1 MEQDMPLMPLSR
13 RGILGLAVLL
23 LPGALGA
30 CRSVVPDVTGTGAS
44 QSAQEILA
52 SLRKANGL
60 PALTPDALLEKAAI
74 EQSGYMAAAGRM
86 AHTAL
91 RGRDFETRMKR
102 LAIAAPAAENL
113 AHGRMEPARLF
124 AMWMASEGHRRNM
137 LDARF
142 ARYGL
147 AHVADG
153 TGRRYWTL
161 VLGS

>member
-1 MEQDMPLMPLSR
+1 MQMNR
-13 RGILGLAVLL
+13 RRILGLGAL
-23 LPGALGA
+23 LPLAALGA
-30 CRSVVPDVTGTGAS
+30 CQSVLPDFSGTGAS
-44 QSAQEILA
+44 QSAHDILA

-60 PALTPDALLEKAAI
+60 PVLATDALLERAAI

-86 AHTAL
+86 NHTAL

-102 LAIAAPAAENL
+102 LKVPAPAAENL
-113 AHGRMEPARLF
+113 AHGRMELPRLF

-147 AHVADG
+147 AHVPDG
-153 TGRRYWTL
+153 KGGRYWTL
-161 VLGS
+161 VLGA

>member
-1 MEQDMPLMPLSR
+1 MGPSMQMNR
-13 RGILGLAVLL
+13 RHILGLGAL
-23 LPGALGA
+23 LPLGALGA
-30 CRSVVPDVTGTGAS
+30 CQSALPDLVGTGAS

-52 SLRKANGL
+52 GLRKANGL
-60 PALTPDALLEKAAI
+60 AVLAPDALLEKAAI

-86 AHTAL
+86 NHTAL

-102 LAIAAPAAENL
+102 LRIAPPAAENL
-113 AHGRMEPARLF
+113 AHGRMEPPRLF

-147 AHVADG
+147 AHIPDG
-153 TGRRYWTL
+153 NGGRYWTL
-161 VLGS
+161 VLGA